1 MLLPILFVLF
11 AVILF
16 GFFVAIANIQFK
28 NYSLLQPILE
38 HGWSPVFSGMIYPL
52 SGLIE
57 LIVILFIQQKGHGK
71 IKYKVFALNT
81 IILTWLILGP
91 LIRSITEFGLLEAS
105 RQKYPAFEQWGL
117 VTLGRFIEHLDFLS
131 IYQWLTGAFIRVSFL
146 LFLSLE
152 VLSIKKPLNKTI
164 LLIAYSVMLIVSNSF
179 SFSDVILYYII
190 KTIVLPV
197 TFWFFLAFSILLS
210 IFVLIVKK
218 GGPHPMFKKTK
229 KQPSKQNS
237 KIEKSEHLIIKSEN
251 DIKEIFHNS
260 EDVFFKAVYI
270 VMSLR

>member
-1 MLLPILFVLF
+1 MPVTPPIFEIILFTGLCFFLASTNIQTIAIVNTFVLS

-16 GFFVAIANIQFK
+16 GFFVAITNIQFK

-38 HGWSPVFSGMIYPL
+38 HGWSPVFAGIIYPL

-57 LIVILFIQQKGHGK
+57 LIVFLCLQQKVHGK
-71 IKYKVFALNT
+71 IKFKVFVINT

-91 LIRSITEFGLLEAS
+91 LIGSITEFGPIEAS

-131 IYQWLTGAFIRVSFL
+131 IYQWLTGAFIRVSFF

-152 VLSIKKPLNKTI
+152 VLSLKNKRNKTK
-164 LLIAYSVMLIVSNSF
+164 LLIVYSVILIVSNSF

-190 KTIVLPV
+190 KTFVMPI
-197 TFWFFLAFSILLS
+197 TFWFFLAVSILLS
-210 IFVLIVKK
+210 IFVFFSNRRKRRSSSDVQK
-218 GGPHPMFKKTK
+218 
-229 KQPSKQNS
+229 N
-237 KIEKSEHLIIKSEN
+237 EKATIQTE
-251 DIKEIFHNS
+251 
-260 EDVFFKAVYI
+260 
-270 VMSLR
+270 